1 MTVRELIKILENHD
15 PETKLLFLGPDYAS
29 GSWYE
34 IDEVE
39 EAYGEEP
46 LEESSVGM
54 DWDVSHGETR
64 PGLVKVLLLH

>member
-1 MTVRELIKILENHD
+1 MTIRELILILEKHS
-15 PETKLLFLGPDYAS
+15 PETVLLFLGPDYAS

-46 LEESSVGM
+46 AEESCIGR
-54 DWDVSHGETR
+54 DWDVSDKEIR